1 MLLPSRGEVEG
12 QPFIGVSS
20 LSERRRHPGAW
31 IPNITMMDTSPKVSM
46 LTGSYSLHWVWVGI
60 CLFFFFIFVGFL
72 VCFCFCF
79 GGVGSCDPKNK
90 PCSEYGYSQEH
101 LSLLI

>member
-60 CLFFFFIFVGFL
+60 CLFFFLFLWAFWFVFVFVLEG
-72 VCFCFCF
+72 
-79 GGVGSCDPKNK
+79 
-90 PCSEYGYSQEH
+90 
-101 LSLLI
+101 